1 MPALAGKGPKRR
13 GAGDRFDF
21 DKEESPLKTM
31 EWNGQA
37 LSYLWKDGEGEK
49 PSGLVICL
57 AAGEED
63 AKACAQA
70 LEPQVGTAALAVVN
84 VPETNSWE
92 SGVADLVYSWQLDAA
107 LDKCRLALTGSAAS
121 ASAVWQLA
129 SHYPQWFSGVAVAGG
144 CADPYQARN
153 LKDVPLLVAVPA
165 QESTCIREGRVL
177 ASASV
182 TVAGMRAAGASHIQ
196 LVEGCEA
203 LTPEDAWNRAFSPAG
218 GAASWLLAQD
228 RRTQYMV
235 TWLMPGVW
243 RMDDFFSASCYL
255 VEGKEKALLIDT
267 GMGEGD
273 LPALAASLTTLPVE
287 VAITHPHLDHMHWID
302 CFSKVYLHEED
313 IPALQADP
321 SKFPLA
327 LKDSGAPLPQLVPI
341 REHSKIDLGGGV
353 VLEVLDL
360 PGHTP
365 HSVVFADDAHRCLF
379 TGDAM
384 GSGDIVLLICPE
396 KEALSLVARYRQAL
410 EEFLAYMPRLR
421 QYAWLGGHSIQENG
435 CDPRHQQDF
444 LQGTSQVFNPLRE
457 QVVRDMIALCDG
469 LLSGEIV
476 WQQEPIHLEYHCQ
489 LGSAG
494 INFRFT

>member
-1 MPALAGKGPKRR
+1 
-13 GAGDRFDF
+13 
-21 DKEESPLKTM
+21 M

-63 AKACAQA
+63 TKACAQA
-70 LEPQVGTAALAVVN
+70 LESQVGTAALAVVN

-153 LKDVPLLVAVPA
+153 LKDVPLLVAAPA

-218 GAASWLLAQD
+218 GAVSWLLAQD

-321 SKFPLA
+321 GKFPLA

-341 REHSKIDLGGGV
+341 RTCPATRPIPWCARMTLTAACSPGTPWALG
-353 VLEVLDL
+353 
-360 PGHTP
+360 T
-365 HSVVFADDAHRCLF
+365 
-379 TGDAM
+379 
-384 GSGDIVLLICPE
+384 
-396 KEALSLVARYRQAL
+396 
-410 EEFLAYMPRLR
+410 
-421 QYAWLGGHSIQENG
+421 
-435 CDPRHQQDF
+435 
-444 LQGTSQVFNPLRE
+444 
-457 QVVRDMIALCDG
+457 LC
-469 LLSGEIV
+469 
-476 WQQEPIHLEYHCQ
+476 C
-489 LGSAG
+489 
-494 INFRFT
+494 